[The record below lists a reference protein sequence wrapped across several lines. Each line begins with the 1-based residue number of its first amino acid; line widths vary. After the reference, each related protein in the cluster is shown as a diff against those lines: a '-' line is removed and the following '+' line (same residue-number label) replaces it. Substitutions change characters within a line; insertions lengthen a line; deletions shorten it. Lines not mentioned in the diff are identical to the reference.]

1 MKNKKYLAL
10 MIAMTMTAGLAA
22 CGTTT
27 TTTTT
32 SSAAASAG
40 TDVESAATEVKADN
54 ETKVTARVDSVSGNT
69 INVTLGELG
78 GRHGGPGENG
88 QGTSNMKGGKNK
100 SSESS
105 DTQSDENQTTDA
117 RPGANR

>member
-27 TTTTT
+27 TTTATT
-32 SSAAASAG
+32 ASAAASAG
-40 TDVESAATEVKADN
+40 TDVESSATEVKADN

-78 GRHGGPGENG
+78 GRHGGPGEDG
-88 QGTSNMKGGKNK
+88 QARSDMKGGKNNTIIEK
-100 SSESS
+100 PLI
-105 DTQSDENQTTDA
+105 T
-117 RPGANR
+117 ANYRGDIL